1 MLMFSIHSIQYLLF
15 LQYSRDRLVDIG
27 FLGRWWLMERSMR
40 EYDINPAEWDEQGKP
55 TNPIKL

>member
-1 MLMFSIHSIQYLLF
+1 M
-15 LQYSRDRLVDIG
+15 QYSRDRLVDIG